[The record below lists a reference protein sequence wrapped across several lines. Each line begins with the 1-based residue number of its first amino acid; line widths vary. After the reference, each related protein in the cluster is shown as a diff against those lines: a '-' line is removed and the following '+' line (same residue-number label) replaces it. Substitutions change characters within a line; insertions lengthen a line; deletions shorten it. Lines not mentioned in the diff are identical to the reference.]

1 MFKKFIE
8 YILPINL
15 LFDISLAFF
24 EKGGII
30 PVFRA
35 AIMLGLLIFFLIN
48 YSKSNK
54 YFSVAILFSVYVLIT
69 VVFSQ
74 DIIRS
79 LSISLKVIISILSF
93 SIGFNYFNTFLRL
106 KTLNNSIVIVL
117 IMILIN
123 FIFSTLFGIGEDV
136 YTKEKDFLAGNLD
149 DSWNVFTYSLLLSPL
164 LLIQYQKQNIKKVV
178 LQILIFSNLIILILS
193 IKRISIV
200 GVVIGGL
207 IYSYFNFN
215 LYKNFKALLVVIVV
229 LLATFPL
236 YEKTLLKRF
245 DARADRF
252 QQNSLEEEARYMETG
267 FVWNEIFAF
276 EDPIEVL
283 FGLEGFNS
291 VGNYANGIFGDRNLH
306 VDYNLIVNTEGVV
319 GLILYF
325 MIFIQIF
332 FLYLKVKNSNS
343 KIPPKLFK
351 PINGVFFAFILTQ
364 FATSLS
370 GQMYMVT
377 FRMIIFIYL
386 GAILGIMLRYS
397 DETKKEIVN
406 TN

>member
-1 MFKKFIE
+1 MFKKFID

-24 EKGGII
+24 EKGGVVPI
-30 PVFRA
+30 FRA
-35 AIMLGLLIFFLIN
+35 ALMLGLLTFFLVQ
-48 YSKSNK
+48 YSKNNK
-54 YFSVAILFSVYVLIT
+54 YYSATILFSAYVLIT
-69 VVFSQ
+69 VIFSEDVF
-74 DIIRS
+74 RS

-93 SIGFNYFNTFLRL
+93 TIGFNYFNSFLKL
-106 KTLNNSIVIVL
+106 KTLNNSIVFVLIIVL
-117 IMILIN
+117 LN
-123 FIFSTLFGIGEDV
+123 FFLSTLFGIGVDV
-136 YTKEKDFLAGNLD
+136 YTKESDFLAGNLD

-164 LLIQYQKQNIKKVV
+164 ILLQYQNQNMNKIL
-178 LQILIFSNLIILILS
+178 LQILIFTNLIILILS
-193 IKRISIV
+193 IKRISII

-207 IYSYFNFN
+207 IYSFFNFN
-215 LYKNFKALLVVIVV
+215 LYRNFKALLIVLVV

-252 QQNSLEEEARYMETG
+252 QENSLEEEARYMETG

-276 EDPIEVL
+276 KDPIEVL

-291 VGNYANGIFGDRNLH
+291 VGNYADGKFGERNLH

-325 MIFIQIF
+325 VIFIQIF
-332 FLYLKVKNSNS
+332 LLYLKVKNSNS

-351 PINGVFFAFILTQ
+351 PIKGVFFAFLLTQ

-397 DETKKEIVN
+397 DESKKEIVN